1 MGTYLAHYAVKPRC
15 AASFAAIGLIDAMT
29 NFSAKILGSSIS
41 SLTAQQALIANSSN
55 NIANVNTPGYTRRQ
69 VEIESRVDV
78 ANIGNI
84 LQIGSGVQL
93 GNIKRY
99 TDEFLE
105 SQLRSA
111 SSKKGQADVRNDY
124 LSRVEV
130 SFALDGP
137 QSTVGS
143 ALNNFFS
150 AVNQVGINPSNVDL
164 RINLMQRGEDL
175 IANIRSTYA
184 TIAGAQSELNHRV
197 PLEINTVNSFTTQI
211 AQLNGLISQREAA
224 GVIAIDERD
233 QRDTVLTKL
242 AEKLSFTTLETAN
255 GMLNCYLE
263 NGFPLVNQETS
274 RNLTATSAPS
284 FAASTLPRSLSG
296 EVLGYV
302 TYDFGSPTAP
312 SHLDLTQL
320 LKNGSGT
327 LAGILQM
334 RGTTDPSNTSPFEAE
349 GDLVSMAS
357 RIEALTR
364 GLLTKANQTYLGVD
378 EDTVTAGF
386 QSNAG
391 DLNGNTPGV
400 FGLFD
405 FDFSGI
411 KDVDGDGIP
420 SLSDLTNIT
429 PLISNF
435 SSLIKLGFTNPA
447 EFAAARDNDP
457 VSGSKVFP
465 PGDGQNAAA
474 VAALRSTSSSFS
486 LGNFSFSGTMEEL
499 YNSSVSYVGNA
510 KAAAQ
515 LAVQVSDANLL
526 SASNKRDEFSAVSLD
541 EEFANLI
548 KYQKAFQASAR
559 MIKTA
564 GELLDQIVSLI

>member
-1 MGTYLAHYAVKPRC
+1 
-15 AASFAAIGLIDAMT
+15 MT
-29 NFSAKILGSSIS
+29 NFGAKILGSSIS

-143 ALNNFFS
+143 ALNNFYS

-175 IANIRSTYA
+175 IANIRATYA

-211 AQLNGLISQREAA
+211 AQLNGLITQREAA

-255 GMLNCYLE
+255 GMLNCYLD

-274 RNLTATSAPS
+274 RNLTATSTPS
-284 FAASTLPRSLSG
+284 FAAGTLPRSLSG

-302 TYDFGSPTAP
+302 TYDFGSATAP

-405 FDFSGI
+405 FDFSGV

-420 SLSDLTNIT
+420 SLSDLTSTT

-510 KAAAQ
+510 KAAAY

>member
-29 NFSAKILGSSIS
+29 NFGAKILGSSIS

-143 ALNNFFS
+143 ALNNFYS

-175 IANIRSTYA
+175 IANIRATYA

-211 AQLNGLISQREAA
+211 AQLNGLITQREAA

-255 GMLNCYLE
+255 GMLNCYLD

-274 RNLTATSAPS
+274 RNLTATSSPS

-296 EVLGYV
+296 EVLSYV
-302 TYDFGSPTAP
+302 TYDFGSATAP

-334 RGTTDPSNTSPFEAE
+334 RGTTDPLNTSPFEAE

-391 DLNGNTPGV
+391 DLNGNSPGV

-405 FDFSGI
+405 FDFSGV

-420 SLSDLTNIT
+420 SLSDLTSTT

-457 VSGSKVFP
+457 ASGSKVFP

-474 VAALRSTSSSFS
+474 VAALRSTSSAFA

-510 KAAAQ
+510 KAAAY

>member
-1 MGTYLAHYAVKPRC
+1 
-15 AASFAAIGLIDAMT
+15 MT
-29 NFSAKILGSSIS
+29 NFGAKILGSSIS

-143 ALNNFFS
+143 ALNNFYS

-175 IANIRSTYA
+175 IANIRATYA
-184 TIAGAQSELNHRV
+184 TLAGAQSELNHRV

-211 AQLNGLISQREAA
+211 AQLNGLITQREAA

-255 GMLNCYLE
+255 GMLNCYLD

-296 EVLGYV
+296 EVLSYV
-302 TYDFGSPTAP
+302 TYDFGSATTP

-334 RGTTDPSNTSPFEAE
+334 RGTTDPLNTSPFEAE
-349 GDLVSMAS
+349 GDLVSMAA

-364 GLLTKANQTYLGVD
+364 GLLTTANQTYLGVD

-391 DLNGNTPGV
+391 DLNGNPPGV

-405 FDFSGI
+405 FDFSGV

-420 SLSDLTNIT
+420 SLSDLTSTT

-457 VSGSKVFP
+457 ASGSKVFP

-474 VAALRSTSSSFS
+474 VAALRSTSSAFS
-486 LGNFSFSGTMEEL
+486 LGSFSFSGTMEEL

>member
-1 MGTYLAHYAVKPRC
+1 
-15 AASFAAIGLIDAMT
+15 MT
-29 NFSAKILGSSIS
+29 NFGAKILGSSIS

-143 ALNNFFS
+143 ALNNFYS

-175 IANIRSTYA
+175 IANIRATYA

-211 AQLNGLISQREAA
+211 AQLNGLITQREAA

-255 GMLNCYLE
+255 GMLNCYLD

-274 RNLTATSAPS
+274 RNLTATSTPS
-284 FAASTLPRSLSG
+284 FAAGTLPRSLSG

-302 TYDFGSPTAP
+302 TYDFGSATAP

-391 DLNGNTPGV
+391 DLNGNTPGA

-405 FDFSGI
+405 FDFSGV

-420 SLSDLTNIT
+420 SLSDLTSTT

-457 VSGSKVFP
+457 ASGSKVFP

-474 VAALRSTSSSFS
+474 VAALRSTSSAFS

-510 KAAAQ
+510 KAAAY

-548 KYQKAFQASAR
+548 RYQKAFQASAR

>member
-1 MGTYLAHYAVKPRC
+1 
-15 AASFAAIGLIDAMT
+15 MT
-29 NFSAKILGSSIS
+29 NFGAKILGSSIS

-143 ALNNFFS
+143 ALNNFYS

-175 IANIRSTYA
+175 IANIRATYA

-211 AQLNGLISQREAA
+211 AQLNGLITQREAA

-255 GMLNCYLE
+255 GMLNCYLD

-274 RNLTATSAPS
+274 RNLTATSTPS
-284 FAASTLPRSLSG
+284 FAAGTLPRSLSG

-302 TYDFGSPTAP
+302 TYDFGSATAP

-364 GLLTKANQTYLGVD
+364 GLLTTANQTYLGVD

-391 DLNGNTPGV
+391 DLNGNPPGV

-405 FDFSGI
+405 FDFSGV

-420 SLSDLTNIT
+420 SLSDLTSTT

-457 VSGSKVFP
+457 ASGSKVFP

-510 KAAAQ
+510 KAAAY

>member
-1 MGTYLAHYAVKPRC
+1 
-15 AASFAAIGLIDAMT
+15 MT
-29 NFSAKILGSSIS
+29 NFGAKILGSSIS

-143 ALNNFFS
+143 ALNNFYS

-175 IANIRSTYA
+175 IANIRATYA

-211 AQLNGLISQREAA
+211 AQLNGLITQREAA

-255 GMLNCYLE
+255 GMLNCYLD

-274 RNLTATSAPS
+274 RNLTATSTPS
-284 FAASTLPRSLSG
+284 FAAGTLPRSLSG

-302 TYDFGSPTAP
+302 TYDFGSATAP

-405 FDFSGI
+405 FDFSGV

-420 SLSDLTNIT
+420 SLSDLTSIT

-510 KAAAQ
+510 KAAAY

>member
-1 MGTYLAHYAVKPRC
+1 
-15 AASFAAIGLIDAMT
+15 MT
-29 NFSAKILGSSIS
+29 NFGAKILGSSIS

-143 ALNNFFS
+143 ALNNFYS

-175 IANIRSTYA
+175 IANIRATYA
-184 TIAGAQSELNHRV
+184 TIAGAQSELNQRV

-211 AQLNGLISQREAA
+211 AQLNGLITQREAA

-255 GMLNCYLE
+255 GMLNCYLD

-284 FAASTLPRSLSG
+284 FAAGTLPRSLSG

-302 TYDFGSPTAP
+302 TYDFGSATAP

-378 EDTVTAGF
+378 EDTATAGF

-405 FDFSGI
+405 FDFSGV

-420 SLSDLTNIT
+420 SLNDLTSIT

-510 KAAAQ
+510 KAAAY
-515 LAVQVSDANLL
+515 LAVQVSNANLL

-548 KYQKAFQASAR
+548 RYQKAFQASAR

>member
-1 MGTYLAHYAVKPRC
+1 M
-15 AASFAAIGLIDAMT
+15 
-29 NFSAKILGSSIS
+29 
-41 SLTAQQALIANSSN
+41 
-55 NIANVNTPGYTRRQ
+55 
-69 VEIESRVDV
+69 
-78 ANIGNI
+78 
-84 LQIGSGVQL
+84 
-93 GNIKRY
+93 
-99 TDEFLE
+99 
-105 SQLRSA
+105 
-111 SSKKGQADVRNDY
+111 
-124 LSRVEV
+124 
-130 SFALDGP
+130 
-137 QSTVGS
+137 
-143 ALNNFFS
+143 
-150 AVNQVGINPSNVDL
+150 
-164 RINLMQRGEDL
+164 
-175 IANIRSTYA
+175 
-184 TIAGAQSELNHRV
+184 
-197 PLEINTVNSFTTQI
+197 
-211 AQLNGLISQREAA
+211 
-224 GVIAIDERD
+224 IAIDERD

-391 DLNGNTPGV
+391 DLNGNSPGV

-405 FDFSGI
+405 FDFSGV

-420 SLSDLTNIT
+420 SLSDLTSTT

-457 VSGSKVFP
+457 ASGSKVFP

-474 VAALRSTSSSFS
+474 VAALRSTSSAFA

>member
-1 MGTYLAHYAVKPRC
+1 
-15 AASFAAIGLIDAMT
+15 MT

>member
-1 MGTYLAHYAVKPRC
+1 
-15 AASFAAIGLIDAMT
+15 MT
-29 NFSAKILGSSIS
+29 NFGAKILGSSIS

-143 ALNNFFS
+143 ALNNFYS

-175 IANIRSTYA
+175 IANIRATYA
-184 TIAGAQSELNHRV
+184 TLAGAQSELNHRV

-211 AQLNGLISQREAA
+211 AQLNGLITQREAA

-255 GMLNCYLE
+255 GMLNCYLD
-263 NGFPLVNQETS
+263 NGFPLVNQESS

-302 TYDFGSPTAP
+302 TYDFGSATAP

-405 FDFSGI
+405 FDFSGV

-420 SLSDLTNIT
+420 SLSDLTSIT

-510 KAAAQ
+510 KAAAY

-548 KYQKAFQASAR
+548 RYQKAFQASAR

>member
-1 MGTYLAHYAVKPRC
+1 
-15 AASFAAIGLIDAMT
+15 MT
-29 NFSAKILGSSIS
+29 NFGAKILGSSIS

-143 ALNNFFS
+143 ALNNFYS
-150 AVNQVGINPSNVDL
+150 AVNQVGINPSNIDL

-175 IANIRSTYA
+175 IANIRATYA

-211 AQLNGLISQREAA
+211 AQLNGLITQREAA

-255 GMLNCYLE
+255 GMLNCYLD

-274 RNLTATSAPS
+274 RNLTATSTPS
-284 FAASTLPRSLSG
+284 FAAGTLPRSLSG

-302 TYDFGSPTAP
+302 TYDFGSATAP

-405 FDFSGI
+405 FDFSGV

-420 SLSDLTNIT
+420 SLSDLTSIT

-474 VAALRSTSSSFS
+474 VAALRSTSTSFS

-510 KAAAQ
+510 KAAAY

-548 KYQKAFQASAR
+548 RYQKAFQASAR

>member
-1 MGTYLAHYAVKPRC
+1 
-15 AASFAAIGLIDAMT
+15 MT
-29 NFSAKILGSSIS
+29 NFGAKILGSSIS

-143 ALNNFFS
+143 ALNNFYS

-175 IANIRSTYA
+175 IANIRATYA
-184 TIAGAQSELNHRV
+184 TLAGAQSELNHRV

-211 AQLNGLISQREAA
+211 AQLNGLITQREAA

-255 GMLNCYLE
+255 GMLNCYLD

-296 EVLGYV
+296 EVLSYV
-302 TYDFGSPTAP
+302 TYDFGSATTP

-349 GDLVSMAS
+349 GDLVSIAS

-405 FDFSGI
+405 FDFSGV

-420 SLSDLTNIT
+420 SLSDLTSIT

-474 VAALRSTSSSFS
+474 VAALRSTSSAFS

-510 KAAAQ
+510 KAAAY

-548 KYQKAFQASAR
+548 RYQKAFQASAR

>member
-1 MGTYLAHYAVKPRC
+1 
-15 AASFAAIGLIDAMT
+15 MT

-302 TYDFGSPTAP
+302 TYDFGSPTTP

>member
-1 MGTYLAHYAVKPRC
+1 
-15 AASFAAIGLIDAMT
+15 MT

-105 SQLRSA
+105 NQLRSA

-143 ALNNFFS
+143 ALNNFYS

-175 IANIRSTYA
+175 IANIRATYA

-255 GMLNCYLE
+255 GMLNCYLD

-302 TYDFGSPTAP
+302 TYDFGSPTTP

-548 KYQKAFQASAR
+548 RYQKAFQASAR

>member
-1 MGTYLAHYAVKPRC
+1 M
-15 AASFAAIGLIDAMT
+15 
-29 NFSAKILGSSIS
+29 
-41 SLTAQQALIANSSN
+41 
-55 NIANVNTPGYTRRQ
+55 
-69 VEIESRVDV
+69 
-78 ANIGNI
+78 
-84 LQIGSGVQL
+84 
-93 GNIKRY
+93 
-99 TDEFLE
+99 
-105 SQLRSA
+105 
-111 SSKKGQADVRNDY
+111 
-124 LSRVEV
+124 
-130 SFALDGP
+130 
-137 QSTVGS
+137 
-143 ALNNFFS
+143 
-150 AVNQVGINPSNVDL
+150 
-164 RINLMQRGEDL
+164 
-175 IANIRSTYA
+175 
-184 TIAGAQSELNHRV
+184 
-197 PLEINTVNSFTTQI
+197 
-211 AQLNGLISQREAA
+211 
-224 GVIAIDERD
+224 
-233 QRDTVLTKL
+233 
-242 AEKLSFTTLETAN
+242 
-255 GMLNCYLE
+255 
-263 NGFPLVNQETS
+263 
-274 RNLTATSAPS
+274 
-284 FAASTLPRSLSG
+284 
-296 EVLGYV
+296 
-302 TYDFGSPTAP
+302 TYDFGSATAP

-334 RGTTDPSNTSPFEAE
+334 RGTTDPLNTSPFEAE

-391 DLNGNTPGV
+391 DLNGNPPGV

-405 FDFSGI
+405 FDFSGV

-420 SLSDLTNIT
+420 SLSDLTSTT

-457 VSGSKVFP
+457 ASGSKVFP

-474 VAALRSTSSSFS
+474 VAALRSTSSAFA

>member
-1 MGTYLAHYAVKPRC
+1 
-15 AASFAAIGLIDAMT
+15 MT
-29 NFSAKILGSSIS
+29 NFGAKILGSSIS

-143 ALNNFFS
+143 ALNNFYS

-175 IANIRSTYA
+175 IANIRATYA

-211 AQLNGLISQREAA
+211 AQLNGLITQREAA

-255 GMLNCYLE
+255 GMLNCYLD

-274 RNLTATSAPS
+274 RNLTATSTPS
-284 FAASTLPRSLSG
+284 FAAGTLPRSLSG

-302 TYDFGSPTAP
+302 TYDFGSATAP

-405 FDFSGI
+405 FDFSGV

-420 SLSDLTNIT
+420 SLSDLTSIT

-510 KAAAQ
+510 KAAAY

-548 KYQKAFQASAR
+548 RYQKAFQASAR

>member
-1 MGTYLAHYAVKPRC
+1 
-15 AASFAAIGLIDAMT
+15 MT
-29 NFSAKILGSSIS
+29 NFGAKILGSSIS

-143 ALNNFFS
+143 ALNNFYS

-175 IANIRSTYA
+175 IANIRATYA

-211 AQLNGLISQREAA
+211 AQLNGLITQREAA

-255 GMLNCYLE
+255 GMLNCYLD

-274 RNLTATSAPS
+274 RNLTATSTPS
-284 FAASTLPRSLSG
+284 FAAGTLPRSLSG

-302 TYDFGSPTAP
+302 TYDFGSATAP

-405 FDFSGI
+405 FDFSGV

-420 SLSDLTNIT
+420 SLSDLTSTT

-457 VSGSKVFP
+457 ASGSKVFP

-474 VAALRSTSSSFS
+474 VAALRSTSSAFA

>member
-1 MGTYLAHYAVKPRC
+1 
-15 AASFAAIGLIDAMT
+15 MT

-175 IANIRSTYA
+175 IANIRATYA
-184 TIAGAQSELNHRV
+184 TLAGAQSELNHRV

-391 DLNGNTPGV
+391 DLNGNSPGV

-405 FDFSGI
+405 FDFSGV

-420 SLSDLTNIT
+420 SLSDLTSTT

-457 VSGSKVFP
+457 ASGSKVFP

-474 VAALRSTSSSFS
+474 VAALRSTSSAFA